1 MTPKKDVSEILRSSS
16 EAFAAVRGQARGRR
30 VLVFGT
36 GPSARNVDLSL
47 AKGDLS
53 ITVNNFGF
61 HDQVDDLSPNYHIL
75 ADPGYWDGTMTEEV
89 EVYLRSLEFVNRT
102 GTRILMPSWGLE
114 AQGGTIYSSWDP
126 LYFRYGARATGFD
139 FSQEI
144 PQFGQNVLNVAL
156 MFCLHLQAQDVVL
169 VGFDN
174 GGFITDYRQQA
185 HFYPEAGGAE
195 FSGDMSLDLEACLYN
210 HLREQSTLYRE
221 ARRVGMSISTA
232 SPSGPF
238 RRYPHVPY
246 ASLFEGTSM
255 QGRPAAAQGARPC

>member
-1 MTPKKDVSEILRSSS
+1 MPQSEIAQVLRASS
-16 EAFAAVRGQARGRR
+16 ERFRANRGEACGRR
-30 VLVFGT
+30 VFVFGT
-36 GPSARNVDLSL
+36 GPSAKAVDLSL
-47 AKGDLS
+47 ARDDLT

-61 HDQVDDLSPNYHIL
+61 HDRIDDLSPDYHIL

-89 EVYLRSLEFVNRT
+89 QSYLESLEFVRRT

-114 AQGGTIYSSWDP
+114 GPGTSLYAQWNP
-126 LYFRYGARATGFD
+126 LYYRYGARTLSFD
-139 FSQEI
+139 FSEEI

-195 FSGDMSLDLEACLYN
+195 FSGDMTLDLEACLYN
-210 HLREQSTLYRE
+210 HLREQAILYRE

-238 RRYPHVPY
+238 RRYPFVQY
-246 ASLFEGTSM
+246 QSLFAETGREG
-255 QGRPAAAQGARPC
+255 GVAAARGGHPC